1 MAGKNKKKTHNSI
14 NRNAL
19 KPSDKM
25 TDIKAAEFP
34 DPNEMT
40 GVAGSDPFA
49 ILPEAFTDR
58 MKAQLGDAFPA
69 FLDSYKSPVA
79 GTLRLNTLR
88 MSKAAGIALCRK
100 AGLFSDVV
108 NPTADRSDPGFHAG
122 PSDSDTSHSK
132 DSGHSHSDSDNPNS
146 AGSNIPSVPW
156 DPDGLYYDPASKPG
170 KSILHEAGLYY
181 MQEASAM
188 LPGHLLAPQ
197 PGERILDLC
206 AAPGGKSVQLGMA
219 MKGNGLLVSNEIHP
233 GRAAILSENIERMG
247 IPNVLVTNEDPT
259 RLATHFPFFFDRILV
274 DAPCSG
280 EGMFRKH
287 PEAALEWSPENVTM
301 CSERQLMILES
312 AHVML
317 RPGGRMVYSTC
328 TFSEE
333 ENENVI
339 REFIRRH
346 PEYHAPAA
354 VSVTDAPE
362 TVSLTGAPSDTPAP
376 TAPAT
381 PTASAASTAP
391 ATPTV
396 PADQSATDF
405 DISASCG
412 AVQTDPGC
420 WRIYPHLA
428 PGEGHFAAVLE
439 KSGPATADIEKKTD
453 TSDTDEHITETN
465 FSLRPDPGLYE
476 RREFQI
482 KKNPKSK
489 RSEKKQPSTA
499 AFYKPLYSFFE
510 ETLRP
515 SCDTAFAALIRRG
528 DISRFYALG
537 QQIYLLPEGCP
548 APDGIK
554 LQRPGLHLGML
565 KNDRFEP
572 SLALARALT
581 ASNVSSYVN
590 FCAFVADTDL
600 MYSVDE
606 TDYTSQARCL
616 QDYFTGNT
624 LPATDQKGWTLVCI
638 AGIGIGW
645 GKSSG
650 GIIKNHYPKG
660 LRKQLDY

>member
-19 KPSDKM
+19 KPSGKM

-34 DPNEMT
+34 DPDEMT
-40 GVAGSDPFA
+40 GEAGSVPVA

-58 MKAQLGDAFPA
+58 MNAQLGDAFPA

-100 AGLFSDVV
+100 AGLFSDIA
-108 NPTADRSDPGFHAG
+108 NPVADSSDPAT
-122 PSDSDTSHSK
+122 D
-132 DSGHSHSDSDNPNS
+132 
-146 AGSNIPSVPW
+146 IPSVPW

-206 AAPGGKSVQLGMA
+206 AAPGGKSVQIGMA
-219 MKGNGLLVSNEIHP
+219 MKGKGLLVSNEIHP

-247 IPNVLVTNEDPT
+247 IPNVLVTNEDPA
-259 RLATHFPFFFDRILV
+259 RLAPRFPFFFDRILV

-301 CSERQLMILES
+301 CSKRQLMILES

-339 REFIRRH
+339 REFLQRH
-346 PEYHAPAA
+346 PEYHALTA
-354 VSVTDAPE
+354 VSATDAPE
-362 TVSLTGAPSDTPAP
+362 TVSLTGVPADTPAL

-381 PTASAASTAP
+381 AASMESSADTP
-391 ATPTV
+391 ALGY
-396 PADQSATDF
+396 
-405 DISASCG
+405 DILTSCG
-412 AVQTDPGC
+412 VTPTDPGC

-439 KSGPATADIEKKTD
+439 KSVPPASDDEQKPD
-453 TSDTDEHITETN
+453 TIGADEHITETN
-465 FSLRPDPGLYE
+465 SSLRIDSDLYE
-476 RREFQI
+476 MREQHS
-482 KKNPKSK
+482 KRNPKNK
-489 RSEKKQPSTA
+489 RSDKKQPSSA
-499 AFYKPLYSFFE
+499 AFYKPLYTFME
-510 ETLRP
+510 ETLTP
-515 SCDTAFAALIRRG
+515 SCDTDFACAVRSG
-528 DISRFYALG
+528 DTSRLYSLG
-537 QQIYLLPEGCP
+537 QQIYLLPENCP

-554 LQRPGLHLGML
+554 VQRPGLHLGML

-606 TDYTSQARCL
+606 TVYTSQARCL

-624 LPATDQKGWTLVCI
+624 LPAADQKGWTLVCI

-660 LRKQLDY
+660 LRKQLET